1 MSLPSKKPVN
11 YLNNKDILKEI
22 HESKN
27 SYCHFTKPE
36 YLRPE
41 KFNFPEGNW
50 IKDFR
55 RLWPAIQIISK
66 ASPTVSNEKNDVMG
80 LVNNHLRRLRL
91 FGLKTC
97 IAAKVKS

>member
-1 MSLPSKKPVN
+1 MNHIRLIQSK
-11 YLNNKDILKEI
+11 LEI
-22 HESKN
+22 HPQKLTD
-27 SYCHFTKPE
+27 FPIPE

-41 KFNFPEGNW
+41 EFNFPEGNW

-66 ASPTVSNEKNDVMG
+66 ASTPVSNENNDVVG
-80 LVNNHLRRLRL
+80 LVNNHLRGLRL
-91 FGLKTC
+91 FGLETC